1 VEAEELG
8 TDTGIT
14 DGSCF
19 PLFFPLSFPC
29 YFFVAR
35 FISSWDRVWVECKG
49 EPAMCRALAGTAE
62 GNRLCIPRHV
72 LSRSHKSNEE
82 KT

>member
-19 PLFFPLSFPC
+19 PLFFPLSFSC

-35 FISSWDRVWVECKG
+35 FIFS
-49 EPAMCRALAGTAE
+49 
-62 GNRLCIPRHV
+62 
-72 LSRSHKSNEE
+72 
-82 KT
+82 